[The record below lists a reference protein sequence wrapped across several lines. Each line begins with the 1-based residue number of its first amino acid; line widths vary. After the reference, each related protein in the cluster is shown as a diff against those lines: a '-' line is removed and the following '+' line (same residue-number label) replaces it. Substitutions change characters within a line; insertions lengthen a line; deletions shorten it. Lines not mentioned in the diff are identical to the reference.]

1 MARKSGSRGGL
12 KALSIKDLHAE
23 IRRRE
28 RSVGSLLRRREKLLE
43 QLSEVNEAIARA
55 GVSVAARGGA
65 RPKNDMN
72 LVQSLAKVLRGKTMS
87 VTESAAAVRAAGYKT
102 TAANFRTIVNQAL
115 IKNTKIFKKIGR
127 GQYTAA

>member
-1 MARKSGSRGGL
+1 MARKSGSQVGL
-12 KALSIKDLHAE
+12 KKMSIKDLHAE

-28 RSVGSLLRRREKLLE
+28 RSAGSLMRKRERLLD
-43 QLSEVNEAIARA
+43 QLAELNTAIVKA
-55 GVSVAARGGA
+55 GAKINSRGGA
-65 RPKNDMN
+65 RPKNEMN

-87 VTESAAAVRAAGYKT
+87 VTDVASAVRAAGYKT

-115 IKNTKIFKKIGR
+115 IKNTKVFKKIGR